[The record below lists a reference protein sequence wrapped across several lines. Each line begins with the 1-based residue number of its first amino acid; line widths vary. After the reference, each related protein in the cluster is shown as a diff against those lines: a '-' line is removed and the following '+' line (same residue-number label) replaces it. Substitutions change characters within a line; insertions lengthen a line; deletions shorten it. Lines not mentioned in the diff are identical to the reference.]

1 MKELWCLDTADEGCK
16 GGCEGAVVSRAVGG
30 GCVSGADEG
39 CKGGCEGAVV
49 YRA

>member
-30 GCVSGADEG
+30 GCEV
-39 CKGGCEGAVV
+39 AVV
-49 YRA
+49 SRYSR

>member
-30 GCVSGADEG
+30 GCEV
-39 CKGGCEGAVV
+39 AVV
-49 YRA
+49 PMASKWWM